1 MPDTYKGFVMKKIL
15 CLSFILTIISLDVF
29 AQKDIITI
37 DNVKYKLNQTTQT
50 AKVIYAKNQKVIT
63 IPNSISNKKVT
74 YTVNSIAESAFEDN
88 DKLNKLSL
96 PSTISSIANY
106 AFFNCTNLDSV
117 FIQDISFWF
126 DVNFGNHFS
135 NPLYYGGSLYIAN
148 QKVTEI
154 TFPDTITYINNYIFC
169 GYNGLKSVTL
179 SKVTQKIGFAAF
191 YKCESLDSV
200 YIPNSVTHI
209 GHAAFYKCS
218 NLNFNHID
226 NNVIYVGPNAFTNT
240 KWDKNLSENETIY
253 IGKSLYMY
261 AKDACGS
268 ISIEEGITQIHN
280 NAFENCKNITYIILP
295 STIKYIESSALKNC
309 TSLERIAFKSFEPQI
324 MRSNVLYNVS
334 IITPRNATEVYRQA
348 INVDNDTIFSIK
360 CSEKVLIDNDD
371 ITSEG
376 NAEPVFPG
384 GLTALMNYFAKN
396 IKYPKDAY
404 QKGIQGRVICRFTI
418 NKDGSVSDVEI
429 VKKVYS
435 SLDAEAVRLIKNMS
449 KKWKPGM
456 RNGIFVRCKYTVPIS
471 FRF

>member
-1 MPDTYKGFVMKKIL
+1 MPETYKGFVMKKIL
-15 CLSFILTIISLDVF
+15 CLSFILTIIFLDVF

-169 GYNGLKSVTL
+169 GYKGLKSVTL

-209 GHAAFYKCS
+209 GHAAFYK
-218 NLNFNHID
+218 
-226 NNVIYVGPNAFTNT
+226 
-240 KWDKNLSENETIY
+240 
-253 IGKSLYMY
+253 
-261 AKDACGS
+261 
-268 ISIEEGITQIHN
+268 
-280 NAFENCKNITYIILP
+280 
-295 STIKYIESSALKNC
+295 
-309 TSLERIAFKSFEPQI
+309 
-324 MRSNVLYNVS
+324 
-334 IITPRNATEVYRQA
+334 
-348 INVDNDTIFSIK
+348 
-360 CSEKVLIDNDD
+360 
-371 ITSEG
+371 
-376 NAEPVFPG
+376 
-384 GLTALMNYFAKN
+384 
-396 IKYPKDAY
+396 
-404 QKGIQGRVICRFTI
+404 
-418 NKDGSVSDVEI
+418 
-429 VKKVYS
+429 
-435 SLDAEAVRLIKNMS
+435 
-449 KKWKPGM
+449 
-456 RNGIFVRCKYTVPIS
+456 
-471 FRF
+471 